1 MRPWQPIVA
10 WEGARAGV
18 SVSRGLQYTICFKRL
33 VNMRKL
39 LPYLFAL
46 SLLVGDCATAVGRQQ
61 ETPPAKAAETAE
73 PARPGGRTVVGGS
86 PVDPR
91 TYVIGPE
98 DLLLIRVWREA
109 ELSGQFPVR
118 PDGRI
123 SLPLVNEIQAAGMT
137 PADLAQLIAKGLSKY
152 MMKPEVNVAVVQVN
166 SKKYF
171 IIGEV
176 QRPGSYPLTVPTTVL
191 EALVN
196 AGGFRDF
203 ANPKKII
210 LLRKGERLKFNYK
223 EVIAGKRME
232 QNVLLESGDQII
244 VP

>member
-1 MRPWQPIVA
+1 MCSLTLA
-10 WEGARAGV
+10 
-18 SVSRGLQYTICFKRL
+18 
-33 VNMRKL
+33 
-39 LPYLFAL
+39 
-46 SLLVGDCATAVGRQQ
+46 SLLLTGF
-61 ETPPAKAAETAE
+61 
-73 PARPGGRTVVGGS
+73 VGGLPAS
-86 PVDPR
+86 GAGQQAPAAAAAPNANKPAEVDAK
-91 TYVIGPE
+91 TYLIGPE
-98 DLLLIRVWREA
+98 DLLLVRVWREA

-123 SLPLVNEIQAAGMT
+123 SLPLVNEIQAAGLT
-137 PADLAQLIAKGLSKY
+137 PEQLAGAITKGLDRY
-152 MMKPEVNVAVVQVN
+152 MTQPEVSVAVLQVN

-176 QRPGSYPLTVPTTVL
+176 QKPGSYPLTVPTTVL

-210 LLRKGERLKFNYK
+210 VLRAGERLKFNYK
-223 EVIAGKRME
+223 EVIAGKKME
-232 QNVLLESGDQII
+232 QNVKLESGDQII

>member
-1 MRPWQPIVA
+1 MRILILA
-10 WEGARAGV
+10 SLLLTGFTA
-18 SVSRGLQYTICFKRL
+18 
-33 VNMRKL
+33 L
-39 LPYLFAL
+39 LP
-46 SLLVGDCATAVGRQQ
+46 GDSAGQQ
-61 ETPPAKAAETAE
+61 EPAAASTPGAGKPAAAK
-73 PARPGGRTVVGGS
+73 
-86 PVDPR
+86 VDAR
-91 TYVIGPE
+91 TYLIGPE

-109 ELSGQFPVR
+109 ELSGEFPVR

-123 SLPLVNEIQAAGMT
+123 SLPLVNEIQAAGLT
-137 PADLAQLIAKGLSKY
+137 PEQLAAAITKGLDRY
-152 MMKPEVNVAVVQVN
+152 MTQPEVNVAVLQVN

-176 QRPGSYPLTVPTTVL
+176 QKPGSYPLTVPTTVL

-210 LLRKGERLKFNYK
+210 VLRAGERFKFNYK
-223 EVIAGKRME
+223 EVIAGKKME
-232 QNVLLESGDQII
+232 QNIKLESGDQII

>member
-1 MRPWQPIVA
+1 
-10 WEGARAGV
+10 
-18 SVSRGLQYTICFKRL
+18 
-33 VNMRKL
+33 MRKL
-39 LPYLFAL
+39 FYCLIAL
-46 SLLVGDCATAVGRQQ
+46 WLLGGNRIVIAGDQAER
-61 ETPPAKAAETAE
+61 PPAQEPQAAKSSQ
-73 PARPGGRTVVGGS
+73 PGERDVVGGS
-86 PVDPR
+86 PVDPKI
-91 TYVIGPE
+91 YVIGPE
-98 DLLLIRVWREA
+98 DVLLIRVWREA

-123 SLPLVNEIQAAGMT
+123 SLPLVNEIQAAGLT
-137 PADLAQLIAKGLSKY
+137 PADLAQLIGKGLSKY
-152 MMKPEVNVAVVQVN
+152 MMKPEVNVAVLQVN

-176 QRPGSYPLTVPTTVL
+176 QKPGSYPLTVPTTIL

-232 QNVLLESGDQII
+232 QNILLESGDQII